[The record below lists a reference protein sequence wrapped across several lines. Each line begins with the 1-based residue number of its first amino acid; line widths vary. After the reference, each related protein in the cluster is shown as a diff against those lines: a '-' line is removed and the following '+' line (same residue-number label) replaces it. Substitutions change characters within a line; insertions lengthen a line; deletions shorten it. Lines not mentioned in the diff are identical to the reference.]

1 MFELG
6 LFLFGKN
13 HLIGHPQNKA
23 TLAYRPWLVNR
34 YNVKADSVFHMQV
47 TTAFNFEN
55 IFPIKGITW
64 FVYPFL
70 KLRSNIRCAAS
81 SQGLTVIIHVHVCY
95 HYNFTKWQL
104 DPRLL
109 LPTPAEQKNYSSQ
122 QSCRNYQSS
131 NSAS

>member
-34 YNVKADSVFHMQV
+34 YNVKAESVFHMQV

-55 IFPIKGITW
+55 IPPKTPW
-64 FVYPFL
+64 LVNPFL
-70 KLRSNIRCAAS
+70 ELRSNIRRAAS
-81 SQGLTVIIHVHVCY
+81 S
-95 HYNFTKWQL
+95 
-104 DPRLL
+104 
-109 LPTPAEQKNYSSQ
+109 
-122 QSCRNYQSS
+122 
-131 NSAS
+131 